1 MNERTGEAKARTR
14 VAVTMALKVL
24 LLLLLTLLC
33 MSDASNWLDD
43 RRLLT
48 RARFGRGKQMASGRV
63 D

>member
-1 MNERTGEAKARTR
+1 MDEKTGEAEARTR

-24 LLLLLTLLC
+24 MLLLLTLLC
-33 MSDASNWLDD
+33 MSDASRCTDD

-48 RARFGRGKQMASGRV
+48 RARFGRGKQMASSRI